1 MMANAVAFDYYPAF
15 AGAFEVPSSRGPFT
29 STGLVLIQRQSLP
42 TDPIG
47 NTTVTFSGIQA
58 DTEIRVYLPDG
69 TALTGIEECA
79 ANQVLTWPVY
89 APGANSVVTIRL
101 VNAAYKIKEFDYTPV
116 VGTQS
121 LPVQQE
127 ADRWYSNP

>member
-1 MMANAVAFDYYPAF
+1 MTRINPS
-15 AGAFEVPSSRGPFT
+15 VPITFTGVNTGRSRPFGVK
-29 STGLVLIQRQSLP
+29 SWGLIRLP

-69 TALTGIEECA
+69 TELTGIESCA
-79 ANQVLTWPVY
+79 ANQALTWPVY

-101 VNAAYKIKEFDYTPV
+101 VNVAYKIKEFDYTPV

-127 ADRWYSNP
+127 ADKWYRNPV

>member
-1 MMANAVAFDYYPAF
+1 MGIVVPG
-15 AGAFEVPSSRGPFT
+15 AGFTPSGISRGKSRGMPGK
-29 STGLVLIQRQSLP
+29 SVAVNLLP

-47 NTTVTFSGIQA
+47 TTTVTFSGIQA

-69 TALTGIEECA
+69 TELTGIESCA
-79 ANQVLTWPVY
+79 ASQVLTWPVY

-101 VNAAYKIKEFDYTPV
+101 VNVAYKIKEFDYTPV

>member
-1 MMANAVAFDYYPAF
+1 MCFSGLATSKSRPMGACVSSVAA
-15 AGAFEVPSSRGPFT
+15 
-29 STGLVLIQRQSLP
+29 LP

-47 NTTVTFSGIQA
+47 TTTVTFSGIQA

-69 TALTGIEECA
+69 TELTGIESCA
-79 ANQVLTWPVY
+79 ANQALTWPVY

-101 VNAAYKIKEFDYTPV
+101 VNTAYKIKEFDYTPT

>member
-1 MMANAVAFDYYPAF
+1 MSVCHP
-15 AGAFEVPSSRGPFT
+15 RGPMTF
-29 STGLVLIQRQSLP
+29 SGLATGKSRPMGACVSSVAALP

-47 NTTVTFSGIQA
+47 NATVTFSGIQA
-58 DTEIRVYLPDG
+58 GTEIRVYLPDG
-69 TALTGIEECA
+69 TEVTGIESCA
-79 ANQVLTWPVY
+79 ANQVLTWSVY

-101 VNAAYKIKEFDYTPV
+101 VNVAYKIKEFDYTPV

-127 ADRWYSNP
+127 ADKWYRNPI